1 MKSRPFSLLFAAALF
16 PSNAPLDK
24 RLAVLSR
31 HFEPKP
37 GTLSEIDRATIRDKM
52 VSAKHLGKFG
62 GAIKVTPPKG
72 SCFTITTSPERADVR
87 VCRETQV
94 KWSLDDIDLTTG
106 TVAWKVRTGPDDF
119 GTPIGWKVPYVIA
132 KVLPPEAEFFKE
144 NSTPVYFKSCVAT
157 VGDKKLNPRKI
168 TLTKFDNSK
177 WVIRFPDQDEQMK
190 SLNESR
196 PGEVWGDA
204 YKAKK
209 DDTQKSAAPVAA
221 DPHASPDAGGHGGEA
236 PKEAPKDAGH
246 GNANAGGHGA
256 EAAAP
261 PPEAP
266 KEDLE
271 PWTIDAGRTF
281 EMSVENFITDSS
293 MPPGRKGSC
302 RYVFDHVPGNLER
315 GRIECH
321 DTGEYRYVYAFLP
334 CMGALAPSEVRAAG
348 KKSPGN

>member
-1 MKSRPFSLLFAAALF
+1 MKSRRFGILFAAALF
-16 PSNAPLDK
+16 PPNTPLAK
-24 RLAVLSR
+24 RLETLSR

-37 GTLSEIDRATIRDKM
+37 GSVSEIDQATIRDRM
-52 VSAKHLGKFG
+52 ISAKHVGKFG
-62 GAIKVTPPKG
+62 GVIKVKPPKG
-72 SCFTITTSPERADVR
+72 SCFTITTSPERTDLR

-94 KWSLDDIDLTTG
+94 KWALDDIDLPSG
-106 TVAWKVRTGPDDF
+106 TLAWKVRTGPDDF
-119 GTPIGWKVPYVIA
+119 GTPLQWKVPYVVA

-157 VGDKKLNPRKI
+157 LGDKKLNPRKI

-177 WVIRFPDQDEQMK
+177 WVIRFPDKDEQMK
-190 SLNESR
+190 SLNDDR
-196 PGEVWGDA
+196 PGEVWGDV

-209 DDTQKSAAPVAA
+209 EEAPKDAAPPPA
-221 DPHASPDAGGHGGEA
+221 DPNASPEAVGPGEASKAAATADAGGHGGETS
-236 PKEAPKDAGH
+236 
-246 GNANAGGHGA
+246 
-256 EAAAP
+256 AP
-261 PPEAP
+261 PPESP

-281 EMSVENFITDSS
+281 EMSVENFISDGS

-302 RYVFDHVPGNLER
+302 RYVFDHIPGNLER

-334 CMGALAPSEVRAAG
+334 CMEALAPKELKVTS
-348 KKSPGN
+348 KKSGVK